1 MNSDTEF
8 SPKNP
13 GECGEES
20 NVVENDP
27 AEVIIDNLE
36 DKDLNSFCQF
46 FEGRILPLK
55 RKNDVLNK
63 NVKKLKEEKQTEEIR
78 VIDLVTE
85 NERLAKALKS
95 SLVERD
101 CLEKAKINLEQKV
114 LAQTILIENLED
126 TKHKLSS
133 IESRLKEELECPVC
147 HSVPRE
153 GKIPV
158 CENGHITCAECKR
171 STCPICRVEM
181 EDLFSP
187 LAFNISELV
196 FYSCANKENGCMFTS
211 FKTEINIH
219 EAENCE
225 FADKMYCPFFE
236 ECETMCSENNI
247 LSHIESC
254 EHGDASYYNVNGQQS
269 YSWDNEAF
277 GGTNGFVVPTSKEDK
292 IFITELQVGDEYM
305 FVPKHFSTDGSK
317 KYTIELKIFSP
328 DGSVVK
334 YFKGETIPLE
344 KSFHDIRVD
353 EDAFVLS
360 KKAMLKI
367 VTVGDDGN
375 YHCKSKLTI
384 L

>member
-1 MNSDTEF
+1 MTLF
-8 SPKNP
+8 V

-20 NVVENDP
+20 NDVENDP

-78 VIDLVTE
+78 IIDLVTE
-85 NERLAKALKS
+85 NERLANALKS

-171 STCPICRVEM
+171 YT
-181 EDLFSP
+181 LF
-187 LAFNISELV
+187 
-196 FYSCANKENGCMFTS
+196 
-211 FKTEINIH
+211 
-219 EAENCE
+219 
-225 FADKMYCPFFE
+225 
-236 ECETMCSENNI
+236 
-247 LSHIESC
+247 
-254 EHGDASYYNVNGQQS
+254 
-269 YSWDNEAF
+269 
-277 GGTNGFVVPTSKEDK
+277 
-292 IFITELQVGDEYM
+292 FI
-305 FVPKHFSTDGSK
+305 
-317 KYTIELKIFSP
+317 
-328 DGSVVK
+328 
-334 YFKGETIPLE
+334 
-344 KSFHDIRVD
+344 DI
-353 EDAFVLS
+353 
-360 KKAMLKI
+360 
-367 VTVGDDGN
+367 
-375 YHCKSKLTI
+375 
-384 L
+384 